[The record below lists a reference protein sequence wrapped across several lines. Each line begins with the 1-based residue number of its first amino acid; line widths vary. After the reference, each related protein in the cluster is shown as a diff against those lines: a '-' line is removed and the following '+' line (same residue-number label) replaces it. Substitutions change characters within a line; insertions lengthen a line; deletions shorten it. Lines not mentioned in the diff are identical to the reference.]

1 MNEFHGLYVQQGGNQ
16 YRLWTEQ
23 GLCLAHLVMP
33 ADGQYI
39 LDSKALDL
47 ICKVIA
53 KRWKI

>member
-1 MNEFHGLYVQQGGNQ
+1 MNEFHGLYVQQSGNQ

-39 LDSKALDL
+39 FDSKALDL

-53 KRWKI
+53 KRWKL